1 MTIPSEPIVVN
12 VGPHH
17 PSTHGVFRM
26 KLTFDGENILDAEPI
41 IGYLHRGTE
50 KLAEERQYTQV
61 ITLTDRLD
69 YVSSMTN
76 NQAYVLSCEQL
87 LAIDVPDRGKYL
99 RVITAEL
106 QRIAS
111 HLIGVGF
118 FLAELGVFGGT
129 ALMYAFRERERILE
143 MFEMLCG
150 ARITLSYMRIG
161 GVFQDTPPEFW
172 VALRKFLDDMPSL
185 ADEMYALVFD
195 SEIVLSRTKGVAI
208 LNKEDALDASF
219 TGPILRASGINW
231 DWRKELPYDAY
242 DRVNFKIP
250 TAETGDNYDR
260 FWVRMQEVRESLSI
274 IEQCCK
280 QIEPGPVRS
289 TPAML
294 FRPSPGESYVPIEAP
309 KGELGFYLVSD
320 GSIAPY
326 RCHVRAPSFLSL
338 TLFKEMLVGWKLA
351 DAIVTLGSLDFNM
364 GEVDR

>member
-1 MTIPSEPIVVN
+1 MTIPTEPVVVN

-26 KLTFDGENILDAEPI
+26 KLTFDGENILDAEPV

-87 LAIDVPDRGKYL
+87 LGIAVPDRGKYL

-150 ARITLSYMRIG
+150 ARITVSYMRIG
-161 GVFQDTPPEFW
+161 GVFQDTPDEFW
-172 VALRKFLDDMPSL
+172 TALRKFLDEMPAY
-185 ADEMYALVFD
+185 ADEMQSLVFD
-195 SEIVLSRTKGVAI
+195 SEIVISRTRGVAV
-208 LNKEDALDASF
+208 LSSEDALNASF
-219 TGPILRASGINW
+219 TGPILRASGIGW

-242 DRVNFKIP
+242 DRVNFEIP
-250 TAETGDNYDR
+250 TTESGDNYDR
-260 FWVRMQEVRESLSI
+260 FWVRMLEVCLLYTS
-274 IEQCCK
+274 
-280 QIEPGPVRS
+280 
-289 TPAML
+289 
-294 FRPSPGESYVPIEAP
+294 PSP
-309 KGELGFYLVSD
+309 
-320 GSIAPY
+320 
-326 RCHVRAPSFLSL
+326 R
-338 TLFKEMLVGWKLA
+338 
-351 DAIVTLGSLDFNM
+351 
-364 GEVDR
+364 DRG

>member
-1 MTIPSEPIVVN
+1 MTIPTEPVVVN

-26 KLTFDGENILDAEPI
+26 KLTFDGENILDAEPV

-87 LAIDVPDRGKYL
+87 LGIAVPDRGKYL

-150 ARITLSYMRIG
+150 ARITLSYMRI
-161 GVFQDTPPEFW
+161 
-172 VALRKFLDDMPSL
+172 
-185 ADEMYALVFD
+185 
-195 SEIVLSRTKGVAI
+195 
-208 LNKEDALDASF
+208 
-219 TGPILRASGINW
+219 
-231 DWRKELPYDAY
+231 
-242 DRVNFKIP
+242 
-250 TAETGDNYDR
+250 
-260 FWVRMQEVRESLSI
+260 
-274 IEQCCK
+274 
-280 QIEPGPVRS
+280 
-289 TPAML
+289 
-294 FRPSPGESYVPIEAP
+294 
-309 KGELGFYLVSD
+309 
-320 GSIAPY
+320 
-326 RCHVRAPSFLSL
+326 
-338 TLFKEMLVGWKLA
+338 
-351 DAIVTLGSLDFNM
+351 
-364 GEVDR
+364 